1 MSDLRTSFLAHLAQ
15 TSPFPI
21 ALDIV
26 GAEGCHLQTRDGKR
40 YLDLVA
46 GLAVNNVG
54 HRQPKVVAAIKAQA
68 DKYLHV
74 IPYGEFIQGPQVRFA
89 ETLTS
94 LLPAGLDSIYLV
106 NSGTEANEA
115 ALKLA
120 SASPGAPGW
129 WPAIKAITAARTARS
144 ASPGTRRRSSA
155 TGLCCRAFVSC
166 TSTTRMIF
174 R

>member
-120 SASPGAPGW
+120 KRIILEERQRAPKTETASLAP
-129 WPAIKAITAARTARS
+129 
-144 ASPGTRRRSSA
+144 SPMA
-155 TGLCCRAFVSC
+155 MADNV
-166 TSTTRMIF
+166 
-174 R
+174 